1 MNEEMLSASMVVLL
15 ISSFVLVGVTMKNI
29 NIDDNLLAV
38 FIIFLVV
45 PTIMAITSLFIEED
59 KDEERY

>member
-29 NIDDNLLAV
+29 NIDDNLLAI

-45 PTIMAITSLFIEED
+45 PTIMAITSLFMED
-59 KDEERY
+59 DDG

>member
-45 PTIMAITSLFIEED
+45 PTIMAITSLFMED
-59 KDEERY
+59 DDG